1 MSSTAPAPKL
11 DVLCILDAYASA
23 HDKGNAE
30 LKSSFWNLNKARRQ
44 KGRNCSISALDVRED
59 LLAQTILSEPTPG
72 LQDEDNGGG
81 GDGHD
86 AMDGIKTQYE
96 EDTFTLQ
103 NAAKVIQESRSIAA
117 SNTTATTASTG
128 LRQRKASSK
137 VVDEDESEWTQINH
151 TDVDDDEPLRDSDPI
166 NLFGGLVPRDLRASQ
181 TQAKEA
187 MASYVEAANLA
198 VAILQATQ
206 KVETKDDASK

>member
-1 MSSTAPAPKL
+1 MTSTAPAPKL
-11 DVLCILDAYASA
+11 DVLCLLDAYVSA

-30 LKSSFWNLNKARRQ
+30 LKSSFWNLHKARRQ
-44 KGRNCSISALDVRED
+44 KGRSCSISALDVRED
-59 LLAQTILSEPTPG
+59 LVAQTILSEPTPG
-72 LQDEDNGGG
+72 LQEEDNGGG
-81 GDGHD
+81 GV
-86 AMDGIKTQYE
+86 AMDDIKTEHE

-103 NAAKVIQESRSIAA
+103 NAAKVIQESCTPAA
-117 SNTTATTASTG
+117 SNTTATTTSTG

-137 VVDEDESEWTQINH
+137 VDDEDKSEWTQINH
-151 TDVDDDEPLRDSDPI
+151 QDADEKTLRDTDPI
-166 NLFGGLVPRDLRASQ
+166 NLFAGLVPRDLRASQ

-206 KVETKDDASK
+206 KGETKDESSK